1 MHIFTDSGVS
11 LKTEMGVPFNSLLVY
26 VVSLLVCVGTGAHRF
41 IVHYTILLCFTSLC
55 LTDIVL
61 FTNWRLVATLLS
73 KLVSVIFPSTFA
85 HFMFLC
91 HILLIL
97 TIFQAFSL
105 LFYGY
110 YLWSVMVD
118 VYYYKEIITLW
129 RLRCWVTFFLAIK
142 DFLIKVCTFFYT

>member
-1 MHIFTDSGVS
+1 MHIFIDSGVS
-11 LKTEMGVPFNSLLVY
+11 LKTEMGVQFNSLLVY
-26 VVSLLVCVGTGAHRF
+26 VVSLLVCVGTGTHRF

-61 FTNWRLVATLLS
+61 FTNWRLVAALLS

-97 TIFQAFSL
+97 TIFHAFSL
-105 LFYGY
+105 LFYGF
-110 YLWSVMVD
+110 YLWSVIVD
-118 VYYYKEIITLW
+118 VYYYKEIITPW
-129 RLRCWVTFFLAIK
+129 RLRCRVTFFFSNK
-142 DFLIKVCTFFYT
+142 GFFN